1 VLIAICAAA
10 CAALVYAEWRLSID
24 HRSRQH
30 ERMRT
35 IGKAIASAAFV
46 VYGLPAFGGGPF
58 QTAVVIGL
66 VLGALGDLALL
77 GRSNTYFLLGLVA
90 FLGGHIAYVIG
101 LAQLEYPLYWIV
113 LAGRLG
119 TFSVIAGIIALRWLW
134 PHLGAMRWPVVVYVL
149 AIVAMVLG
157 AFAAYGTGAL
167 PEPQR
172 TYLALGAALFFASD
186 LAVAREKFVARDV
199 RNKLLG
205 LPAYYAAQLLIAS
218 AIQ

>member
-1 VLIAICAAA
+1 MLIAICMAA

-24 HRSRQH
+24 HRSRSH

-35 IGKAIASAAFV
+35 IGKAIASSAFV
-46 VYGLPAFGGGPF
+46 AYGLPAFGAGPF

-77 GRSNTYFLLGLVA
+77 GRGNQWFLLGLVA
-90 FLGGHIAYVIG
+90 FLGGHIAYIVG
-101 LAQLEYPLYWIV
+101 LAQLEHPLYWFF

-119 TFSVIAGIIALRWLW
+119 TVSLIAGMISLQWLW
-134 PHLGAMRWPVVVYVL
+134 PHLGAMRWPVVIYVI
-149 AIVAMVLG
+149 AIVVMVLG
-157 AFAAYGTGAL
+157 AFAAYTTGAL
-167 PEPQR
+167 PQPQR

-186 LAVAREKFVARDV
+186 LAVAREKFVARDI

-205 LPAYYAAQLLIAS
+205 LPAYFVAQLLIAAS
-218 AIQ
+218 IR